1 MAPHRET
8 QGEPVG
14 GHLTVD
20 SNDLREVQHKNWDSA
35 AVGWNEWREFNDRA
49 DAHISQRLVELAGVR
64 PGSRVLDV
72 AAGYGEPALT
82 AARRAG
88 QEGSVVATD
97 ISAEMLAFGRERAA
111 AAGLGNVE
119 FVESDASSLDF
130 APGSFDAAVSRWG
143 IIFEPDAEAAAARI
157 RGFLES
163 GARMAISSWGKPD
176 QVPFLSIPMR
186 TTMERLGVPPPPAG
200 TPGPLSRPT
209 PAALGG
215 VLEGGGFSEVAV
227 EQAEVTFEFD
237 SPEHFTAYVRAIAAP
252 IRAMIEQHAGE
263 AQEEAWEAITQ
274 AATELAG
281 DSKPLSL
288 SNVVL
293 LASATA

>member
-1 MAPHRET
+1 MTSPGQEWGKAIDPVDFREA
-8 QGEPVG
+8 
-14 GHLTVD
+14 
-20 SNDLREVQHKNWDSA
+20 QHKNWDSA
-35 AVGWNEWREFNDRA
+35 AVGWMEWSEFNDRA
-49 DAHISQRLVELAGVR
+49 DRHISERLVELACVR
-64 PGSRVLDV
+64 SGSRVLDV

-82 AARRAG
+82 AARKVG
-88 QEGSVVATD
+88 PEGRVVATD

-119 FVESDASSLDF
+119 FVGSDASGLDF
-130 APGSFDAAVSRWG
+130 PPASFDAAVSRWG
-143 IIFEPDAEAAAARI
+143 IIFEPDAEAAVGRI
-157 RGFLES
+157 RGFLEP
-163 GARMAISSWGKPD
+163 GARMAIASWGEPD

-186 TTMERLGVPPPPAG
+186 TMMKRLNVPPPPAG

-215 VLEGGGFSEVAV
+215 LLEGGGFSEVAV
-227 EQAEVTFEFD
+227 EQTEVTFDFD
-237 SPEHFTAYVRAIAAP
+237 SPEHFTAYVRAISAP

-263 AQEEAWEAITQ
+263 AQDEAWDAITR
-274 AATELAG
+274 AAADAG
-281 DSKPLSL
+281 GGSGPLSL